1 MRLIY
6 YTDLD
11 KLIQS
16 VVKVRNYFE
25 DISGTNAKKLVSD
38 NRDDEDIYTLLGFIN
53 DGDSNDFYFE
63 EIDNTAKEQNV
74 NDDIDTMNFW

>member
-6 YTDLD
+6 YTDLE

-25 DISGTNAKKLVSD
+25 DIEQLIVTIHFFKPKLLEELYDTILESYFYK
-38 NRDDEDIYTLLGFIN
+38 DIR
-53 DGDSNDFYFE
+53 S
-63 EIDNTAKEQNV
+63 
-74 NDDIDTMNFW
+74 

>member
-6 YTDLD
+6 YTDLE

-25 DISGTNAKKLVSD
+25 DIEQLIVTIHFFKPKLLKELYDTILESYFYK
-38 NRDDEDIYTLLGFIN
+38 DIR
-53 DGDSNDFYFE
+53 
-63 EIDNTAKEQNV
+63 
-74 NDDIDTMNFW
+74 

>member
-25 DISGTNAKKLVSD
+25 DMEQLIVTLHTFKSELLEELYD
-38 NRDDEDIYTLLGFIN
+38 TLLE
-53 DGDSNDFYFE
+53 SYLYKDFRLKYFGTLV
-63 EIDNTAKEQNV
+63 I
-74 NDDIDTMNFW
+74 

>member
-25 DISGTNAKKLVSD
+25 DMEQLIVTLHTFKPELLEELYD
-38 NRDDEDIYTLLGFIN
+38 TLLE
-53 DGDSNDFYFE
+53 SYLYKDFRLKYFGTLV
-63 EIDNTAKEQNV
+63 I
-74 NDDIDTMNFW
+74 

>member
-6 YTDLD
+6 YTDLE

-25 DISGTNAKKLVSD
+25 DM
-38 NRDDEDIYTLLGFIN
+38 
-53 DGDSNDFYFE
+53 
-63 EIDNTAKEQNV
+63 EQLIV
-74 NDDIDTMNFW
+74 TIHFFR